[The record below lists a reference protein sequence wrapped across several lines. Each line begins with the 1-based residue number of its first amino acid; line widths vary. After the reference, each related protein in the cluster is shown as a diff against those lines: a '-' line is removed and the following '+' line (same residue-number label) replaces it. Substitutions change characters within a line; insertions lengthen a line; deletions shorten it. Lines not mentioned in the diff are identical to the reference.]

1 MCCGWMTFAEAM
13 NCCSLWTKLD
23 KIFDNKKT
31 YTYVQPNL
39 VLRNK
44 SLFTIHWLGPSY
56 YWIGA
61 EFCNPISSQW
71 LKECILALI
80 TAIMT
85 ATHDEQKKEV
95 YIICRLQIVTKLFG
109 QGYIMVISL
118 YYHISMSDWF
128 DAPNYVAW
136 QFDKG

>member
-1 MCCGWMTFAEAM
+1 MGVGD
-13 NCCSLWTKLD
+13 L
-23 KIFDNKKT
+23 NKK
-31 YTYVQPNL
+31 NL
-39 VLRNK
+39 I
-44 SLFTIHWLGPSY
+44 FAQWPQ
-56 YWIGA
+56 WWPD
-61 EFCNPISSQW
+61 NPISSQW
-71 LKECILALI
+71 LKQCILALI